1 MNPILKRTIVAL
13 STAAAVVCTILFLPK
28 IVIVGALVAV
38 IALVHLEFCQMVSKK
53 YEIMSIISVVAG
65 LLLTMALAF
74 ESMIVSIYIFTPC
87 IFLFVGVMLL
97 SLFIALFG
105 KFKTPLIALS
115 TSMISLVYIPL
126 MLTGLL
132 GAACTLQPLMFLYM
146 VAIIKISDMGGFA
159 FGLAFGKH
167 KMCPS
172 ISPKKSW
179 EGMAGSIFGSCL
191 ISCSFMPITH
201 FSWGESLILGT
212 VAAITGT
219 LGDLFESRIK
229 REIGVK
235 DSATFMPAGMG
246 GFLDMFDSLI
256 FAPMIILPL
265 ISFFSQH

>member
-28 IVIVGALVAV
+28 IVIVGALIAV

-53 YEIMSIISVVAG
+53 YEIMSLIAVVAG
-65 LLLTMALAF
+65 LLWTMSIGA
-74 ESMIVSIYIFTPC
+74 SVIVIDIVTPC
-87 IFLFVGVMLL
+87 MFLLVGVVLL

-115 TSMISLVYIPL
+115 TSMISFVYIPV

-132 GAACTLQPLMFLYM
+132 AAACTLQPLMFLYM

-229 REIGVK
+229 RERGVK
-235 DSATFMPAGMG
+235 DSATFRPAGMG

-265 ISFFSQH
+265 ISFFS

>member
-28 IVIVGALVAV
+28 IVIVGALIAV

-53 YEIMSIISVVAG
+53 YEIMSLIAVVAG
-65 LLLTMALAF
+65 LLWTMSIGA
-74 ESMIVSIYIFTPC
+74 SVIVIDIVTPC
-87 IFLFVGVMLL
+87 MFLLVGVVLL

-115 TSMISLVYIPL
+115 TSMISFVYIPV

-132 GAACTLQPLMFLYM
+132 AAACTLQPLMFLYM

-256 FAPMIILPL
+256 FAPMIILFL
-265 ISFFSQH
+265 ISFFS

>member
-28 IVIVGALVAV
+28 IVIVGALIAV

-53 YEIMSIISVVAG
+53 YEIMSLIAVVAG
-65 LLLTMALAF
+65 LLWTMSIGA
-74 ESMIVSIYIFTPC
+74 SVIVIDIVTPC
-87 IFLFVGVMLL
+87 MFLLVGVMLL

>member
-28 IVIVGALVAV
+28 IVIVGALIAV

-53 YEIMSIISVVAG
+53 YEIMPLIAVVAG
-65 LLLTMALAF
+65 LLWTMSIGA
-74 ESMIVSIYIFTPC
+74 SVIVIDIVTPC
-87 IFLFVGVMLL
+87 MFLLVGVVLL

-115 TSMISLVYIPL
+115 TSMISFVYIPV

-132 GAACTLQPLMFLYM
+132 AAACTLQPLMFLYM

-265 ISFFSQH
+265 ISFFS